1 MRKNVLYWVI
11 PLILFGCR
19 GQNEEEAST
28 SVFETMT
35 VTKSDIDFEQSYPA
49 SIEGRQSVKI
59 IPRVE
64 GYIRSVYVKEGQRV
78 RRGQVL
84 FVLDQAT
91 YNAEVKS
98 AVANVAVA
106 RAAVDN
112 AQLNYD
118 SRKNLHDKNIVSDYD
133 LKSAA
138 TALVMAKAQ
147 AQQATAQ
154 LESARTNLS
163 YTVLRSP
170 SDGIV
175 GTLPYRVGDYVSPNL
190 QDGLTTI
197 ADSREMYVYFSL
209 TEQDIMS
216 RMGDHGSLEKAVTAF
231 PPVTLK
237 LSNGSTYPNLGH
249 VESISGVVESS
260 TGSVS
265 ARAVFQNAD
274 GLLLSGGSG
283 SIVIPHEMKQVIVIP
298 QAATFEIQDKVY
310 VYKVVDGRAKQ
321 AIVEVM
327 PVSDGRCYVVTS
339 GLALGETIV
348 AAGAS
353 FVKEGQEIHPKQR
366 VK

>member
-1 MRKNVLYWVI
+1 MT
-11 PLILFGCR
+11 LIMMGCR

-28 SVFETMT
+28 SDFDTMT
-35 VTKSDIDFEQSYPA
+35 VSKSDITLEQSYPA

-64 GYIRSVYVKEGQRV
+64 GYIRKVCVKEGQRV
-78 RRGQVL
+78 HRGQAL
-84 FVLDQAT
+84 FVLDQST

-118 SRKNLHDKNIVSDYD
+118 SRKNLHEKDIVSDYD

-138 TALVMAKAQ
+138 TALAMAKAQ

-170 SDGIV
+170 SDGVV
-175 GTLPYRVGDYVSPNL
+175 GTLPYRVGDYVSPNM
-190 QDGLTTI
+190 QEGLTTV

-216 RMGDHGSLEKAVTAF
+216 RMGNYGSLGRAVTTF

-237 LSNGSTYPNLGH
+237 LASGSTYAKPGR

-265 ARAVFQNAD
+265 ARAVFPNAD
-274 GLLLSGGSG
+274 GVLLSGGSG

-310 VYKVVDGRAKQ
+310 VYKVVDGRAQQTIIK
-321 AIVEVM
+321 VL
-327 PVSDGRCYVVTS
+327 PVSDGQHYVVTS
-339 GLALGETIV
+339 GLAPGETIV

-353 FVKEGQEIHPKQR
+353 YVKEGQEIRHKQR

>member
-1 MRKNVLYWVI
+1 MRRIVWLLTAAL
-11 PLILFGCR
+11 LIIGCR
-19 GQNEEEAST
+19 QQQEEENT
-28 SVFETMT
+28 VKDFETMV
-35 VTKSDIDFEQSYPA
+35 VTRTNITLEQSYPA

-64 GYIRSVYVKEGQRV
+64 GYLRSVRVKEGQRV

-91 YNAEVKS
+91 YRAEVKS
-98 AVANVAVA
+98 AAANVAVA

-138 TALVMAKAQ
+138 TALAMAKAQ

-154 LESARTNLS
+154 LESARANLS

-170 SDGIV
+170 SNGIV

-216 RMGDHGSLEKAVTAF
+216 RMGNHGSLGRAVTTF

-237 LSNGSTYPNLGH
+237 LASGSIYPKSGR

-265 ARAVFQNAD
+265 ARAVFSNAD

-283 SIVIPHEMKQVIVIP
+283 SVIITYEMKQVIVIP

-310 VYKVVDGRAKQ
+310 VYKVVDGHAQ
-321 AIVEVM
+321 LTIVKVM
-327 PVSDGRCYVVTS
+327 PVSDGQCYVVTG
-339 GLALGETIV
+339 GLAAGETIV

-353 FVKEGQEIHPKQR
+353 YVKEGQEIHPKQR